1 MRILKYLLQH
11 KVALAAVFVL
21 LLAQAFCDLSLPR
34 YTASIVD
41 NVVQMAAVGAGGDS
55 VAELVRLGSMMLLFA
70 AGMLVTNIVISVI
83 ASRTGAKIARDLRGR
98 FFAKV
103 LSFSAAE
110 VDSFSAASLIT
121 RGTNDIQQIQFV
133 TIMLQ
138 RVVLYAPILAVGGIF
153 MVVQTNASMGWVVA
167 LAVVAVFVVV
177 GALMS
182 LTMPRFKIM
191 QQLVDKLNQVSRE
204 ILTGLPVI
212 RAFGREEH
220 EQERFAQANAKLMK
234 TQLFTNRAMVMMMPL
249 LMLVMNAVSVAIVWV
264 GGHYVEAGTM
274 QTGDLIA
281 FITYAMLIIMS
292 FLMIG
297 MVATALPRANVAA
310 QRIDEVLSV
319 TPRIDDPQD
328 ARDGELAVGEQGV
341 SIEFDD
347 MSFKYNDGSDNVL
360 EHVSFI
366 AEAGKTT
373 AIIGST
379 GCGKST
385 VIKLIERFYDVT
397 EGAIKINGID
407 IRELSQAKLR
417 SLLGYSPQQGYLF
430 GGTVRS
436 TVAFTDESMPVD
448 RVQRSIDVAQ
458 AREFVDATQD
468 GLDTA
473 ISQGGTNV
481 SGGQRQRLSIA
492 RALATDAGAYLF
504 DDSFSALDY
513 KTDAQ
518 LRAGLAQE
526 MAGKTLLIVAQRIA
540 TIMHADK
547 IIVLDEGRIVGSGT
561 HAELLESCEEYRQI
575 ALSQLSQEEL
585 EKGVRDER

>member
-249 LMLVMNAVSVAIVWV
+249 LMLVMNVVSVAIVWV

-430 GGTVRS
+430 GGPVRS
-436 TVAFTDESMPVD
+436 TGAFADESMPVD

>member
-249 LMLVMNAVSVAIVWV
+249 LMLVMNVVSVAIVWV

-436 TVAFTDESMPVD
+436 TGAFADESMPVD

>member
-249 LMLVMNAVSVAIVWV
+249 LMLVMNVVSVAIVWV

-458 AREFVDATQD
+458 TREFVDATQD